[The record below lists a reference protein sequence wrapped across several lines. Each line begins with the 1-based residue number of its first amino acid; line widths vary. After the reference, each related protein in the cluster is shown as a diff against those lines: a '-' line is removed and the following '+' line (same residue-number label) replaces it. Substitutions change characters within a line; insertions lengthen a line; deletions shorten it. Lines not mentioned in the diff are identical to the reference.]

1 MPEVVEFRP
10 LIGVGNVFDEQGMEL
25 DLLPERFQD
34 FHFVDARDIHP
45 GVGPIGR
52 WRKLIDRQVLAFVVA
67 GLRLPSFRFADPV
80 RPATLSIPLC
90 EACNMERELTLL
102 VEAVRKAGTKV
113 GELVRDGFEI
123 QMKPDRS
130 PVTTVDHEV
139 NRILHEM
146 QRREF
151 PRDGW
156 LSEESPDDPA
166 RLTHARVWIVDPIDG
181 TKALVNRMPEFC
193 ISAALVERGAPVVA
207 AILNPSTDE
216 LFTAVRGGGL
226 FLNGARVTIP
236 LPHEV
241 DPVIMVNA
249 WEFRID
255 RWSTLAETTRCRPMY
270 SIANALALVAAG
282 RVQAALT
289 IEPENEW
296 DLAAGVLL
304 IEESGGAVSDALGK
318 PFVFNQ
324 PRPRF
329 RGVIAVAATA
339 DKNLR
344 AKLQT
349 HAEYA
354 SSQPEQKRAAP

>member
-1 MPEVVEFRP
+1 
-10 LIGVGNVFDEQGMEL
+10 
-25 DLLPERFQD
+25 
-34 FHFVDARDIHP
+34 
-45 GVGPIGR
+45 
-52 WRKLIDRQVLAFVVA
+52 
-67 GLRLPSFRFADPV
+67 
-80 RPATLSIPLC
+80 
-90 EACNMERELTLL
+90 MERELAAL
-102 VEAVRKAGTKV
+102 VEAVRNAGAKV
-113 GELVRDGFEI
+113 RELVRVGFEV
-123 QMKPDRS
+123 QTKPDRS

-151 PRDGW
+151 PQDGW

-181 TKALVNRMPEFC
+181 TKALVNRLPEFC

-216 LFTAVRGGGL
+216 CFTAMRGGGL
-226 FLNGARVTIP
+226 FLNGARVTLSP
-236 LPHEV
+236 AP
-241 DPVIMVNA
+241 DFNPVIMVSA
-249 WEFRID
+249 WEFRSD
-255 RWSTLAETTRCRPMY
+255 RWSTLAETTRCLPMY

-282 RVQAALT
+282 RVQAVFT

-304 IEESGGAVSDALGK
+304 IEESGGAISDTVGK

-324 PRPRF
+324 PTPRF

-339 DKNLR
+339 DKDLR
-344 AKLQT
+344 VNLQT
-349 HAEYA
+349 HAEHA
-354 SSQPEQKRAAP
+354 RSQPERKRAAP

>member
-1 MPEVVEFRP
+1 
-10 LIGVGNVFDEQGMEL
+10 
-25 DLLPERFQD
+25 
-34 FHFVDARDIHP
+34 
-45 GVGPIGR
+45 
-52 WRKLIDRQVLAFVVA
+52 
-67 GLRLPSFRFADPV
+67 
-80 RPATLSIPLC
+80 
-90 EACNMERELTLL
+90 MERELATL
-102 VEAVRKAGTKV
+102 VEAIRSAGTKV
-113 GELVRDGFEI
+113 RELVKVGFEV
-123 QMKPDRS
+123 QTKQDRS

-146 QRREF
+146 QRLEF
-151 PRDGW
+151 PQDAW

-166 RLTHARVWIVDPIDG
+166 RLTNRRVWIVDPIDG

-193 ISAALVERGAPVVA
+193 ISAALIERGVPVVA

-226 FLNGARVTIP
+226 FLNGTRVTP
-236 LPHEV
+236 SSAH
-241 DPVIMVNA
+241 DFSPVIMVSA
-249 WEFRID
+249 REFRSN
-255 RWSTLAETTRCRPMY
+255 RWSTLAETARCRPMY

-304 IEESGGAVSDALGK
+304 IEESGGVIRDAAGK
-318 PFVFNQ
+318 SFAFNQ
-324 PRPRF
+324 PIPRF

-344 AKLQT
+344 ANLQA
-349 HAEYA
+349 HAERA
-354 SSQPEQKRAAP
+354 SSKSERKRVAP